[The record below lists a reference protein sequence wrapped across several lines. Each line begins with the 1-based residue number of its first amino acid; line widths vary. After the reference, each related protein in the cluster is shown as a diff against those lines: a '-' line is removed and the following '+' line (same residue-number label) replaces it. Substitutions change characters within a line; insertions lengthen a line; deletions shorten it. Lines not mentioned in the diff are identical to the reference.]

1 MSELAGCWVPASLVL
16 LLVRTASDIEVK
28 LKDDD
33 DHDDDRDVDNIE
45 TEVLPAIEGGS
56 GVVTAV
62 KGT

>member
-1 MSELAGCWVPASLVL
+1 M
-16 LLVRTASDIEVK
+16 RTASDAEVE
-28 LKDDD
+28 LNDD
-33 DHDDDRDVDNIE
+33 DDDRDVDNIE

>member
-1 MSELAGCWVPASLVL
+1 ML
-16 LLVRTASDIEVK
+16 LLVRTASDVEIK
-28 LKDDD
+28 LNDDD
-33 DHDDDRDVDNIE
+33 DDDDDDDDKDVDNIE